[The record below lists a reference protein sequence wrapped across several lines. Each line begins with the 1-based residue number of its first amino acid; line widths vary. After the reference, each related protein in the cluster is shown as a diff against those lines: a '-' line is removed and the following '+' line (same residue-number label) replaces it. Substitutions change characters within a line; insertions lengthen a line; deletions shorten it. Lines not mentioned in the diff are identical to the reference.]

1 MTVNDAQV
9 AALFNPRSIA
19 LVGATDKSLWSLS
32 TYANLAVH
40 GFPGSVHLVNPK
52 GAVVHG
58 QQSYARIADL
68 PGDVDLAFLMVP
80 TTAVLE
86 VLEQVAD
93 RGIGSAVLL
102 TAGFGETGP
111 EGARLEA
118 EVVDL
123 AHRRG
128 VTILG
133 PNGNGF
139 INAAAGITPYGLPI
153 AKPLL
158 RGPVGVVLQSGALAS
173 AVLNFAQARNVGVSL
188 LVSMGNESMVSMTD
202 VMRYLVHDDAT
213 KVITLFV
220 ESIRHPEEF
229 LAVADEAL
237 AVGKPVVALKVG
249 RSQAGARV
257 AKAHTGSLV
266 GDDGVVDAVFRQHG
280 VVRVD
285 CLEDL
290 LITSALLAETGPLPG
305 RRLGFVTASGGAC
318 EIIADRAEDEGVE
331 IPAFAPATVERL
343 RELLPAFATCHNPVD
358 VTGYV
363 LIDGALLA
371 KALTVVEED
380 PEVDAVVLVTDLPR
394 DEPPDPSRVLTRLQN
409 TAGLLRE
416 PAKPTVVMGNTLID
430 ITPFGR
436 RMAAEVGY
444 PGVLGG
450 IHHGMAALGHALRW
464 SDLYRTRD
472 TAVPSP
478 RDARSSRIS
487 AGDERGSLLSAE
499 DPLDVEP
506 DARTWA
512 EHRAA
517 AFLAEQGIPVVPQEL
532 VVGADAAVEAA
543 ERMGYPV
550 VVKLAADDLLH
561 KSDIGGVRLGVGS
574 AEEVRRAYGA
584 VVAAGRDAGA
594 SVQGALVQPQRSGGV
609 ELLVGIV
616 TDPAWGHVLAV
627 GLGGVWVEV
636 LRDTALRVLPVG
648 RDSIRAALSELR
660 GASVLTGA
668 RGTEPADLD
677 AVADTVHAVT
687 RLDGRLGDRLESL
700 EINPLLVTGSRVEAL
715 DALVTWH

>member
-1 MTVNDAQV
+1 MPVNPAESVTDAQV

-32 TYANLAVH
+32 TYANLSVH
-40 GFPGSVHLVNPK
+40 GFPGAVHLVNPK

-68 PGDVDLAFLMVP
+68 PGEVDLAFLMVP

-102 TAGFGETGP
+102 TAGFGETGAD
-111 EGARLEA
+111 GARLEA
-118 EVVDL
+118 QVVDL
-123 AHRRG
+123 ARRRG

-173 AVLNFAQARNVGVSL
+173 AVLNFAQARNVGISL

-202 VMRYLVHDDAT
+202 VMRYLVHDEAT

-266 GDDGVVDAVFRQHG
+266 GDDAVVDAVFHEHG

-290 LITSALLAETGPLPG
+290 LTTSALLAEAGPLPG
-305 RRLGFVTASGGAC
+305 RRFGFVTASGGAC

-371 KALTVVEED
+371 KALTVVQGD
-380 PEVDAVVLVTDLPR
+380 PEIDAVVLVTDLPR
-394 DEPPDPSRVLTRLQN
+394 DEPPDPSRVLTRLRH
-409 TAGLLRE
+409 TAGLLRD

-436 RMAAEVGY
+436 RMAGEVGY

-450 IHHGMAALGHALRW
+450 IHHGMAALGRALRW
-464 SDLYRTRD
+464 SEAYR
-472 TAVPSP
+472 
-478 RDARSSRIS
+478 
-487 AGDERGSLLSAE
+487 GRGSAAPDAPDE
-499 DPLDVEP
+499 PLDVSPAEH
-506 DARTWA
+506 TWA
-512 EHRAA
+512 EHRAS
-517 AFLAEQGIPVVPQEL
+517 AFLAEHGIPVVPQDL
-532 VVGADAAVEAA
+532 VVGAEAAVEAA

-561 KSDIGGVRLGVGS
+561 KSDVGGVRLGVAS
-574 AEEVRRAYGA
+574 ADEVRRAYGA

-594 SVQGALVQPQRSGGV
+594 AVQGALVQPQRSGV
-609 ELLVGIV
+609 ELLVGVV

-648 RDSIRAALSELR
+648 RASIRAALSELR
-660 GASVLTGA
+660 GAPVLAGA

-677 AVADTVHAVT
+677 AVADTVYAVA
-687 RLDGRLGDRLESL
+687 RLAERLGDRLESL
-700 EINPLLVTGSRVEAL
+700 EINPLLVSGSRVEAL
-715 DALVTWH
+715 DALITWR